1 MTVVSDRQSRNAK
14 ASEEWVMKTLRR
26 RKYGDP
32 AETNTESTDNDNRIH
47 DSETTLERHPQV
59 VRAFI
64 EL

>member
-1 MTVVSDRQSRNAK
+1 MLFRSRNAK
-14 ASEEWVMKTLRR
+14 ASEEWVMQTLRR

-32 AETNTESTDNDNRIH
+32 AETNTESTDIH